1 MPTDDKRYG
10 GGVMTAGIVAMPSPL
25 EDREFVS
32 IALPNSFTEPVS
44 SVKEAGDTVSVPKA
58 ESLCSLWYGFD
69 HKEKLVRRNHLFI
82 GTVTVLFPDV
92 VVVVVAPKP
101 KSFLSSLSWR
111 NEGQK
116 VDT

>member
-1 MPTDDKRYG
+1 MIFDQIMVMPTDDKRYG

-58 ESLCSLWYGFD
+58 ESLCSL
-69 HKEKLVRRNHLFI
+69 
-82 GTVTVLFPDV
+82 
-92 VVVVVAPKP
+92 
-101 KSFLSSLSWR
+101 
-111 NEGQK
+111 
-116 VDT
+116 